1 MAGFGGLGV
10 QLVKFRLALQ
20 HTVVATSCQ
29 AVMARSMESM
39 GCLASSCL
47 VKQLWKFYRR
57 CATRIAEF
65 GGLGVRLLAIVLVVK
80 NTIGVK
86 SGHSAL
92 ARIVGEV
99 RNLGIL
105 CLDATIRKQLSLLV
119 SVVAGF
125 GGLGVQLVEFRL
137 ALQHTVV
144 VTSGQAVMARSMEAM
159 RCLATLCLVEQLG
172 SFNVDV

>member
-65 GGLGVRLLAIVLVVK
+65 GGLGVQLGAGFEGRTCGEIGPFRARENRWRSTQPRHSLL
-80 NTIGVK
+80 G
-86 SGHSAL
+86 
-92 ARIVGEV
+92 
-99 RNLGIL
+99 
-105 CLDATIRKQLSLLV
+105 ATIRKQLSLLV

-144 VTSGQAVMARSMEAM
+144 VTSCQSVMARSMEAM
-159 RCLATLCLVEQLG
+159 GCLAILCLVVSLG
-172 SFNVDV
+172 RFNY